1 MKSRTNS
8 RPHQSRSNDHQPRST
23 DGAREH
29 YRREKA
35 RRATAPGPEDELIA
49 AAKREYLALLEA
61 EAAKG
66 KGGRPKKKPAAPKHE
81 IEPDEDLPDDESEES
96 EDEAESEE
104 ADEE

>member
-8 RPHQSRSNDHQPRST
+8 RPHQSRSNNHASRSG
-23 DGAREH
+23 DSAREH

-35 RRATAPGPEDELIA
+35 RRAKSRGPDDEVIA

-66 KGGRPKKKPAAPKHE
+66 KGGRPKKKPALPRQEPKQGE
-81 IEPDEDLPDDESEES
+81 DELELDDEE
-96 EDEAESEE
+96 
-104 ADEE
+104 